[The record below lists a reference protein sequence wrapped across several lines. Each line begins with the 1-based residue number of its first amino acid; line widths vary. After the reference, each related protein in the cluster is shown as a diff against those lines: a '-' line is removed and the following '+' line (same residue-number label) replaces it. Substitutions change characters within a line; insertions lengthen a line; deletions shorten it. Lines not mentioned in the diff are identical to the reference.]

1 MCRGEHSIYM
11 YIRGYDRIIINGDK
25 YLTKD
30 AKIAWLCPI
39 YMKRA
44 NPAVGTEGYV
54 LRRMARPPRT
64 INDIGPWFSRR
75 YDGTIAGFC
84 PVCPLLLL
92 PRLLLPSSTMRP
104 YPPRLHVL
112 FLLLLLFPPPFLP
125 SSERRQVGVRA
136 AVNSPAPLSALMSL
150 LLFALLNA
158 IRAYSVSLPPHF
170 LGPALPRRPFDFPA
184 QTWWF
189 THGRALTRAHTHAR
203 ARARSSI
210 LAATLSRSRGSA
222 TGTRTRTQ
230 HGRARNA
237 RYRAPRGRR
246 GHSNQPQTCIRT
258 LLCNF

>member
-1 MCRGEHSIYM
+1 MRRTKRYSSILPICRGERSVYM
-11 YIRGYDRIIINGDK
+11 HIRGYDRIIINGDK

-92 PRLLLPSSTMRP
+92 PRLLLPSSTTRP
-104 YPPRLHVL
+104 YSPRLHVL
-112 FLLLLLFPPPFLP
+112 FLLLLFPPPFLP

-158 IRAYSVSLPPHF
+158 IRAYSVSLPPL
-170 LGPALPRRPFDFPA
+170 LGAPRYHVVLSTSPRERGGSRTDALSHARAHTRAREVLDPCRDSF
-184 QTWWF
+184 
-189 THGRALTRAHTHAR
+189 ALTRLRNRYTYTHA
-203 ARARSSI
+203 
-210 LAATLSRSRGSA
+210 
-222 TGTRTRTQ
+222 TRTC
-230 HGRARNA
+230 A
-237 RYRAPRGRR
+237 
-246 GHSNQPQTCIRT
+246 
-258 LLCNF
+258 

>member
-1 MCRGEHSIYM
+1 MRRTKRYSSILPMCRGEHSVYM

-92 PRLLLPSSTMRP
+92 PRLLLPSSTTRP

-158 IRAYSVSLPPHF
+158 IRAYSVSLPPL
-170 LGPALPRRPFDFPA
+170 LGPRATTSSFRLPRANVVVHAR
-184 QTWWF
+184 TRS
-189 THGRALTRAHTHAR
+189 HTRARTRAR

-237 RYRAPRGRR
+237 RYRAEGTA
-246 GHSNQPQTCIRT
+246 GA
-258 LLCNF
+258 

>member
-1 MCRGEHSIYM
+1 
-11 YIRGYDRIIINGDK
+11 
-25 YLTKD
+25 
-30 AKIAWLCPI
+30 
-39 YMKRA
+39 
-44 NPAVGTEGYV
+44 
-54 LRRMARPPRT
+54 MARPPRT

-92 PRLLLPSSTMRP
+92 PRLLLPSSTTRP

-158 IRAYSVSLPPHF
+158 IRAYSVSLPPL
-170 LGPALPRRPFDFPA
+170 LGPRATTSSFRLPRANVVVHAR
-184 QTWWF
+184 T
-189 THGRALTRAHTHAR
+189 RSLTRARAHTR
-203 ARARSSI
+203 ASARSSI

-237 RYRAPRGRR
+237 RYRAEGTA
-246 GHSNQPQTCIRT
+246 GA
-258 LLCNF
+258 

>member
-1 MCRGEHSIYM
+1 MRRTKRYSSILPMCRGEHSIYM

-112 FLLLLLFPPPFLP
+112 FLLLLFPPPFLP

-158 IRAYSVSLPPHF
+158 IRAYSVSLPPL
-170 LGPALPRRPFDFPA
+170 LGPRATTSSFRLPRANVVVHAR
-184 QTWWF
+184 TRS
-189 THGRALTRAHTHAR
+189 HTRAHTRAR
-203 ARARSSI
+203 ARAREVLDPCRDSFA
-210 LAATLSRSRGSA
+210 LTRLRNRYTYTHA
-222 TGTRTRTQ
+222 TRTC
-230 HGRARNA
+230 A
-237 RYRAPRGRR
+237 
-246 GHSNQPQTCIRT
+246 
-258 LLCNF
+258 